1 MISRADSDIAALE
14 IHYLDD
20 GRVQATL
27 IAFDGMLDES
37 EISDLLVHVDEVLLP
52 DVSLDD
58 KKLIFTVV
66 SGRVLGSFE
75 PTPAPPVTES

>member
-1 MISRADSDIAALE
+1 MIRRGDSDIAALE

-27 IAFDGMLDES
+27 IAFDGIFNES
-37 EISDLLVHVDEVLLP
+37 EISDLLVHIDEVLLP

-66 SGRVLGSFE
+66 TGRVLGAFE
-75 PTPAPPVTES
+75 PTADLPVTDN

>member
-27 IAFDGMLDES
+27 IAFDGMLEEG
-37 EISDLLVHVDEVLLP
+37 EIPDLLHQVDEILLP

-66 SGRVLGSFE
+66 SGRVLGAFE
-75 PTPAPPVTES
+75 PIPDPPATER

>member
-27 IAFDGMLDES
+27 IAFDGMLDE
-37 EISDLLVHVDEVLLP
+37 E
-52 DVSLDD
+52 
-58 KKLIFTVV
+58 
-66 SGRVLGSFE
+66 
-75 PTPAPPVTES
+75 

>member
-14 IHYLDD
+14 IHYRDD
-20 GRVQATL
+20 GRVEATL
-27 IAFDGMLDES
+27 IVFDGMLEES
-37 EISDLLVHVDEVLLP
+37 EIPDLLVHVDEVLLP

-66 SGRVLGSFE
+66 SGRILGTFE
-75 PTPAPPVTES
+75 PTPDPPVTES

>member
-1 MISRADSDIAALE
+1 MISRGDKEIAALE

-27 IAFDGMLDES
+27 IAFDGMVDES
-37 EISDLLVHVDEVLLP
+37 EIPELLVRVDQVLLP

-58 KKLIFTVV
+58 KKLTFTVV
-66 SGRVLGSFE
+66 FGRVLGSFE
-75 PTPAPPVTES
+75 PVPDPPVTKG

>member
-1 MISRADSDIAALE
+1 MECS
-14 IHYLDD
+14 
-20 GRVQATL
+20 TK
-27 IAFDGMLDES
+27 S

-66 SGRVLGSFE
+66 SGRVLGAFE
-75 PTPAPPVTES
+75 PTRDPPVTES

>member
-1 MISRADSDIAALE
+1 MISRAESDIAALE

-27 IAFDGMLDES
+27 VAFDGMVEES

-66 SGRVLGSFE
+66 LGRVLGAFE
-75 PTPAPPVTES
+75 PTPDPPVTES

>member
-1 MISRADSDIAALE
+1 MISRGESDIAALE

-37 EISDLLVHVDEVLLP
+37 EISDLLLHVDEILLP

-66 SGRVLGSFE
+66 SGRVLGAFE
-75 PTPAPPVTES
+75 PTPDPPITET